1 MRAADSQR
9 EEDISI
15 FYIYES
21 SSRFK
26 IQIFSKLERESKK
39 ARKRDMDKPTERE
52 RKKGNERER
61 ARKKNRERHRQRD
74 LATTIS
80 HESSRNE

>member
-61 ARKKNRERHRQRD
+61 EQERKTEKDIDRE
-74 LATTIS
+74 I
-80 HESSRNE
+80 